1 MSAQQDLQ
9 QEVDR
14 LTAALAERDQ
24 EVASLRTRLTLDES
38 GGRAP
43 IVRGEPAAGEVDDA
57 ETFHEALRGLA
68 LVSRLRIGAHQAALS
83 YVPDGDFKAAIHTHS
98 FSEKYARYNAYD
110 VMPTGDGIW
119 GLVVKQRAPI
129 RITTDELY
137 AHPAFKEFSGLKNG
151 QGLEHPPMPGWLAV
165 PVLRRDGGLIGVVQ
179 LSDKFDGE
187 FTEADEDQ
195 LVQLAK
201 FYTATFELQYVYED
215 LRRLTGALRQATR
228 ELQRSNAELEQFAY
242 VASHDLQEPLRM
254 VTSYLQ
260 LLERRY
266 KANLDQ
272 DASDFIAFAVDGAA
286 RMQTLIQDLLT
297 YSRVGTRGASFE
309 PTDSQAVL
317 DQVLMNLEVAIAESD
332 AEISFGS
339 LPSLSADTSQM
350 AQLLQNL
357 IGNAIKFRGTALP
370 ASGSK
375 RRAKATIGASRSRT
389 TASALTPVTR
399 TASSRCS
406 SVCTGSGSTPA
417 PASAWPSARKSWN
430 DTRGISGSN
439 HSRTPGRPFSSP
451 YRFISIPFQNRTW
464 PPRRAGR
471 PVDGYATSVGAS
483 HNPTTQRRRRRR

>member
-1 MSAQQDLQ
+1 MSTQQDLQ
-9 QEVDR
+9 QEVAR
-14 LTAALAERDQ
+14 LTALLAERDQ

-43 IVRGEPAAGEVDDA
+43 IVRGDNGATDVAGS
-57 ETFHEALRGLA
+57 ETFHEALHGLA

-98 FSEKYARYNAYD
+98 FSDKYAHYNAYD
-110 VMPTGDGIW
+110 IMPTGDGIW
-119 GLVVKQRAPI
+119 GLVVKSRAPI
-129 RITTDELY
+129 RMTRDELY
-137 AHPAFKEFSGLKNG
+137 AHPEFREFSDLKNAH
-151 QGLEHPPMPGWLAV
+151 GLEHPPLPGWLAV

-187 FTEADEDQ
+187 FNQADEDQ

-228 ELQRSNAELEQFAY
+228 ELQRSNADLEQFAY

-309 PTDSQAVL
+309 PTDCQAVL
-317 DQVLMNLEVAIAESD
+317 EQVLQNLEVAIAESD
-332 AEISFGS
+332 AEVSSGS
-339 LPSLSADTSQM
+339 LPSLSADASQL

-357 IGNAIKFRGTALP
+357 IGNAIKFRGDNPPRIHVDAEPRSDHWLLSVRDNGIGIDPRFSDRIFQVFQRLHGIGQYPGTGIGLAVCKKIVERHQG
-370 ASGSK
+370 AIWVESQENAG
-375 RRAKATIGASRSRT
+375 ATFYFT
-389 TASALTPVTR
+389 
-399 TASSRCS
+399 
-406 SVCTGSGSTPA
+406 
-417 PASAWPSARKSWN
+417 
-430 DTRGISGSN
+430 
-439 HSRTPGRPFSSP
+439 
-451 YRFISIPFQNRTW
+451 IPFRLEPLPQ
-464 PPRRAGR
+464 PEPAMEL
-471 PVDGYATSVGAS
+471 AS
-483 HNPTTQRRRRRR
+483 PDE

>member
-357 IGNAIKFRGTALP
+357 IGNAIKFRGDSHP
-370 ASGSK
+370 
-375 RRAKATIGASRSRT
+375 RIRVEATRESDDWRFAVQDNGIGIDPRYSDRIFQVFQRLHGIGQYPGTGIGLAVCKKIVERHQGNIWVESQPDAGAT
-389 TASALTPVTR
+389 FFFTIPVHL
-399 TASSRCS
+399 
-406 SVCTGSGSTPA
+406 
-417 PASAWPSARKSWN
+417 
-430 DTRGISGSN
+430 DT
-439 HSRTPGRPFSSP
+439 
-451 YRFISIPFQNRTW
+451 IPESDL
-464 PPRRAGR
+464 AA
-471 PVDGYATSVGAS
+471 ATSGPAG
-483 HNPTTQRRRRRR
+483 

>member
-1 MSAQQDLQ
+1 MSTQQDLR
-9 QEVDR
+9 QEVAR

-38 GGRAP
+38 GRRAP
-43 IVRGEPAAGEVDDA
+43 IVRAETTASDIDGA

-68 LVSRLRIGAHQAALS
+68 LVSRLRIGAHQSALS
-83 YVPDGDFKAAIHTHS
+83 YVPDGDFTAAIHTHS

-119 GLVVKQRAPI
+119 GLVVNKRAPI
-129 RITTDELY
+129 RMTRDDLY
-137 AHPAFKEFSGLKNG
+137 SHPEFKEFSGLKNG
-151 QGLEHPPMPGWLAV
+151 QGMEHPPLPGWLAV

-187 FTEADEDQ
+187 FNQADEDQ

-201 FYTATFELQYVYED
+201 FFTATFELQYVYED
-215 LRRLTGALRQATR
+215 LRLLTGALRQATQ

-297 YSRVGTRGASFE
+297 YSRVGTRGASFK
-309 PTDSQAVL
+309 PTECQAVL
-317 DQVLMNLEVAIAESD
+317 EQVLMNLEVAIAESD
-332 AEISFGS
+332 ADISSGA
-339 LPSLSADTSQM
+339 LPSLSADASQL

-357 IGNAIKFRGTALP
+357 IGNAIKFRGDSPPRIRVEAAQRSDEWLFSVQDNGIGIDPRYSDRIFQVFQRLHGIGQYPGTGIGLAVCKKIVERHQGNIWVESQPDDGATFCFTIPVRLDSLP
-370 ASGSK
+370 DPDL
-375 RRAKATIGASRSRT
+375 T
-389 TASALTPVTR
+389 SALT
-399 TASSRCS
+399 
-406 SVCTGSGSTPA
+406 GPA
-417 PASAWPSARKSWN
+417 
-430 DTRGISGSN
+430 G
-439 HSRTPGRPFSSP
+439 
-451 YRFISIPFQNRTW
+451 
-464 PPRRAGR
+464 
-471 PVDGYATSVGAS
+471 
-483 HNPTTQRRRRRR
+483 

>member
-1 MSAQQDLQ
+1 MSTRQDLQ

-38 GGRAP
+38 GRRAP
-43 IVRGEPAAGEVDDA
+43 IVRADTGATDVAGS
-57 ETFHEALRGLA
+57 ETFHEALHGLA

-98 FSEKYARYNAYD
+98 FSEKYAHYNAYD

-119 GLVVKQRAPI
+119 GLVVKTRAPV
-129 RITTDELY
+129 RMTRDELY
-137 AHPAFKEFSGLKNG
+137 SHPEFKCFSDLKNG
-151 QGLEHPPMPGWLAV
+151 HGLEHPPLPGWLAV

-179 LSDKFDGE
+179 LSDKFEGE
-187 FTEADEDQ
+187 FDQADEDQ

-309 PTDSQAVL
+309 PTDCPSVL
-317 DQVLMNLEVAIAESD
+317 EQVLQNLEVAIAESD
-332 AEISFGS
+332 TEVSSGP
-339 LPSLSADTSQM
+339 LPSLSADASQL

-357 IGNAIKFRGTALP
+357 IGNAIKFRGDSPPRVRVDAT
-370 ASGSK
+370 
-375 RRAKATIGASRSRT
+375 RRDGDWLFSVQDNGIGIDPQYSDRIFQVFQRLHGIGQYPGTGIGLAVCKKIVERHHGNIWVESQPDAGATFFFTI
-389 TASALTPVTR
+389 PV
-399 TASSRCS
+399 
-406 SVCTGSGSTPA
+406 
-417 PASAWPSARKSWN
+417 
-430 DTRGISGSN
+430 DLD
-439 HSRTPGRPFSSP
+439 
-451 YRFISIPFQNRTW
+451 SIPD
-464 PPRRAGR
+464 PGLAAVPGG
-471 PVDGYATSVGAS
+471 PDD
-483 HNPTTQRRRRRR
+483 

>member
-151 QGLEHPPMPGWLAV
+151 HGLEHPPMPGWLAV

-297 YSRVGTRGASFE
+297 YSRVGTRGVSFE

-317 DQVLMNLEVAIAESD
+317 DQVLMNLEVVIAESD

-339 LPSLSADTSQM
+339 LPSLSADTTQM

-357 IGNAIKFRGTALP
+357 IGNAIKFRGD
-370 ASGSK
+370 S
-375 RRAKATIGASRSRT
+375 
-389 TASALTPVTR
+389 
-399 TASSRCS
+399 
-406 SVCTGSGSTPA
+406 
-417 PASAWPSARKSWN
+417 
-430 DTRGISGSN
+430 
-439 HSRTPGRPFSSP
+439 
-451 YRFISIPFQNRTW
+451 
-464 PPRRAGR
+464 PPRIRIEATRESDDWRFSVQDNGIGIDPRYSDRIFQVFQRLHGIGQYPGTGIGLAVCKKIVERHQGNIWVESQPDAGATFFFTI
-471 PVDGYATSVGAS
+471 PVNLDTLPESDLAAATSGPAG
-483 HNPTTQRRRRRR
+483 

>member
-1 MSAQQDLQ
+1 MSTQQDPQ
-9 QEVDR
+9 QEVAR
-14 LTAALAERDQ
+14 LTAALAERDR
-24 EVASLRTRLTLDES
+24 ELVSLRTRLTLDES

-43 IVRGEPAAGEVDDA
+43 IVRGEPASDVNDS
-57 ETFHEALRGLA
+57 ETFHEALHGLA
-68 LVSRLRIGAHQAALS
+68 LVSRLRIGAHQAAIS

-110 VMPTGDGIW
+110 VMPTGEGVW
-119 GLVVKQRAPI
+119 GLVVKKRAPI
-129 RITTDELY
+129 RMNWDDLY
-137 AHPAFKEFSGLKNG
+137 SHPEFKEFSGLKTG
-151 QGLEHPPMPGWLAV
+151 HGLEHPPLPGWLAV

-187 FTEADEDQ
+187 FTQADEDQ

-215 LRRLTGALRQATR
+215 LRRLTEALRQVTQ

-309 PTDSQAVL
+309 PTDCQTVVDQAL
-317 DQVLMNLEVAIAESD
+317 QNLEVAIAESD
-332 AEISFGS
+332 AEVSSGP
-339 LPSLSADTSQM
+339 LPSLSADASQL
-350 AQLLQNL
+350 AQLMQNL
-357 IGNAIKFRGTALP
+357 VGNAIKFRGESAPRVRIEATEQDGDWLFSVQDNGIGIDPQYSDRIFQVFQRLHGIGQYPGTGIGLAVCKKIVERHHGTIWVESQPDAGATFFFTIPTDLDSLP
-370 ASGSK
+370 HSDLA
-375 RRAKATIGASRSRT
+375 A
-389 TASALTPVTR
+389 
-399 TASSRCS
+399 
-406 SVCTGSGSTPA
+406 A
-417 PASAWPSARKSWN
+417 PGGP
-430 DTRGISGSN
+430 
-439 HSRTPGRPFSSP
+439 PG
-451 YRFISIPFQNRTW
+451 
-464 PPRRAGR
+464 
-471 PVDGYATSVGAS
+471 
-483 HNPTTQRRRRRR
+483 

>member
-1 MSAQQDLQ
+1 MSTQQNPQ
-9 QEVDR
+9 QEVAR
-14 LTAALAERDQ
+14 LTALLAERDQ
-24 EVASLRTRLTLDES
+24 EVASLRTRLTLEES
-38 GGRAP
+38 GRRAP
-43 IVRGEPAAGEVDDA
+43 IVRADTAAADVAGS
-57 ETFHEALRGLA
+57 ETFHEALHGLA

-98 FSEKYARYNAYD
+98 FSEKYAHYNAYD

-119 GLVVKQRAPI
+119 GLVVKTRAPA
-129 RITTDELY
+129 RMTRDELY
-137 AHPAFKEFSGLKNG
+137 DHPDFKRFSELKNAH
-151 QGLEHPPMPGWLAV
+151 GLEHPPLPGWLAV

-179 LSDKFDGE
+179 LSDKFEGE
-187 FTEADEDQ
+187 FDQADEDQ

-309 PTDSQAVL
+309 PTDCPAVL
-317 DQVLMNLEVAIAESD
+317 EQVLQNLEVAIDESGAEVS
-332 AEISFGS
+332 SGP
-339 LPSLSADTSQM
+339 LPTLSADASQL

-357 IGNAIKFRGTALP
+357 IGNAIKFRGDSPPRIQVGAEPRSDHWLFSVRDNGIGIDPQYSERIFQVFQRLHGIGQYPGTGIGLAVCKKIVERHHGAIWVESQP
-370 ASGSK
+370 DAG
-375 RRAKATIGASRSRT
+375 ATFFFTI
-389 TASALTPVTR
+389 PV
-399 TASSRCS
+399 
-406 SVCTGSGSTPA
+406 
-417 PASAWPSARKSWN
+417 N
-430 DTRGISGSN
+430 LD
-439 HSRTPGRPFSSP
+439 
-451 YRFISIPFQNRTW
+451 SIPDTGLAAAADG
-464 PPRRAGR
+464 PAG
-471 PVDGYATSVGAS
+471 
-483 HNPTTQRRRRRR
+483 

>member
-297 YSRVGTRGASFE
+297 YSRVGTRGVSFE

-357 IGNAIKFRGTALP
+357 IGNAIKFRGD
-370 ASGSK
+370 S
-375 RRAKATIGASRSRT
+375 
-389 TASALTPVTR
+389 
-399 TASSRCS
+399 
-406 SVCTGSGSTPA
+406 
-417 PASAWPSARKSWN
+417 
-430 DTRGISGSN
+430 
-439 HSRTPGRPFSSP
+439 
-451 YRFISIPFQNRTW
+451 
-464 PPRRAGR
+464 PPRIRVEATRESDDWRFSVQDNGIGIDPRYSDRIFQVFQRLHGIGQYPGTGIGLAVCKKIVERHQGNIWVESQPDAGATFFFTI
-471 PVDGYATSVGAS
+471 PVNLDTIPESDLAAATSGPAG
-483 HNPTTQRRRRRR
+483 